1 MIGFYFSCVTISI
14 TTQSRRKCL
23 GSVDIKSF
31 GIGLT
36 SRQHLKHCPIQI
48 LVASTGPATYIQI
61 DYVRASN
68 YNFPLLMDM
77 QLYDTFQR
85 KLNW

>member
-14 TTQSRRKCL
+14 TTQSRRKWL
-23 GSVDIKSF
+23 GIVDIKSF
-31 GIGLT
+31 GICLP
-36 SRQHLKHCPIQI
+36 SRLDLKHWPIQI

-68 YNFPLLMDM
+68 YNFPL
-77 QLYDTFQR
+77 
-85 KLNW
+85 